1 MQQINV
7 RTLFL
12 AACAIKLVALAIA
25 FFLHEIYFFGVLLP
39 LVVMLAYIF
48 IGLFYREKDVSDEKF
63 ADSCYY
69 LGFIFT
75 IATILLILLDLESI
89 ENDLSAIAAR
99 FGAAMMTTLFG
110 VIARVIIIGF
120 KKEGADR
127 LVDAENQIVLSAER
141 MAGQM
146 QLAADNFAHL
156 SHEIALNTENCR
168 NQLESAMEGIGK
180 SYADQAKQ
188 FFEELAEQ
196 YRLNTDDIVEANKK
210 LAKSINGLLKNTES
224 LQQNLDLFGAMLNRQ
239 NDLLEKID
247 LRPALAAIENGYRQF
262 NQALTYQGENQQAL
276 AQSVDVLK
284 NALGNSLNDFAT
296 LSGELKQL
304 QFGLNAVQQEIP
316 ALTGALQSLS
326 QQVPNDT
333 TQMNIVKQKVTDIY
347 TLLFNQHYQPTLDNI
362 EKQLKELLALF
373 QGSTHKK
380 GFWNSLFRSGEKE

>member
-127 LVDAENQIVLSAER
+127 LVDAENQILLSAEK

-156 SHEIALNTENCR
+156 SQEIALNTENCR
-168 NQLESAMEGIGK
+168 NQLETAMEGIGK

-224 LQQNLDLFGAMLNRQ
+224 LQQNLDLFGTMLNRQ
-239 NDLLEKID
+239 NDLLEKTD
-247 LRPALAAIENGYRQF
+247 LRPALEAIENGYRQF

-284 NALGNSLNDFAT
+284 TALGNSLNNFVT

-304 QFGLNAVQQEIP
+304 QLGLNAVQQEIP

-347 TLLFNQHYQPTLDNI
+347 TLLFNQHYQPTLDSI
-362 EKQLKELLALF
+362 EKQLKDLLALF

-380 GFWNSLFRSGEKE
+380 GFWKSIFRSGEKE